1 VARGLN
7 FRIQQEI
14 DMLVRAAIV
23 MASIFMAGQTLAA
36 DTLNSACGDSAMRL
50 QPAST
55 AQVVIAPPGFGQLA
69 DGVDMGES
77 TLHAQELKRIAVYA
91 AIGNRDGVEIASQQL
106 RQFGVTHEEVQD
118 AIDRT
123 HLHGDTITRSMVRQS
138 RIESENNPAMKVS
151 Y

>member
-1 VARGLN
+1 
-7 FRIQQEI
+7 
-14 DMLVRAAIV
+14 MLVRAAIV

-36 DTLNSACGDSAMRL
+36 DTLNSAIGDPAAMHP

-123 HLHGDTITRSMVRQS
+123 HLHGDTITRPMVRQS

>member
-1 VARGLN
+1 
-7 FRIQQEI
+7 
-14 DMLVRAAIV
+14 MLVRAAIV

-36 DTLNSACGDSAMRL
+36 DTLNSAIGDPAAMHP

-55 AQVVIAPPGFGQLA
+55 AQVVIVPPGFGQLA
-69 DGVDMGES
+69 DGVDMGGS
-77 TLHAQELKRIAVYA
+77 ALHAQELKRIAVYA
-91 AIGNRDGVEIASQQL
+91 AIGNRDGVEIASQQV

-123 HLHGDTITRSMVRQS
+123 HLHGDTTAAPMTRQS
-138 RIESENNPAMKVS
+138 RIESESNPAMKVS